1 MILKITD
8 SIERDSIL
16 TDIRRIGILAHPT
29 RPDTHPV
36 AADIA
41 QTLSRRGIQNWVYT
55 VWDEAAVQGD
65 VARADVVMA
74 IGGDGAMLRA
84 GRVCAEHQ
92 VPVLGINMGWLGFL
106 TEIKQP
112 EDWQSGLE
120 QLLSG
125 DYWIENRMMLRASLM
140 QNRQTAL
147 ASYHAL
153 NDVVISG
160 SVFGRMIQINAY
172 IDNHWTTTYNA
183 DALILS
189 TPTGSTAYALA
200 TGGPILP
207 PELRNI
213 LMVPMAPHLSMDRP
227 IVLAKGAVVDIEP
240 IAENRHPVVLTVDGK
255 VMAELQDNQHI
266 CVQSARP
273 VSRFVR
279 LRERN
284 YFYRSLLDRLEPRI
298 NRHGP
303 RRMTFNQSQSD
314 SHDHQR
320 TGNEDD

>member
-1 MILKITD
+1 M
-8 SIERDSIL
+8 
-16 TDIRRIGILAHPT
+16 LAHPS

-36 AADIA
+36 AQEIA
-41 QTLSRRGIQNWVYT
+41 NMLCNRGIEHWVYT
-55 VWDEAAVQGD
+55 VWDESRVSDD
-65 VARADVVMA
+65 VAAADVVMA

-84 GRVCAEHQ
+84 GRVCAEQ
-92 VPVLGINMGWLGFL
+92 GVPVLGVNMGWLGFL
-106 TEIKQP
+106 TEIQQP
-112 EDWQSGLE
+112 DDCESGLDA
-120 QLLSG
+120 LLAG
-125 DYWIENRMMLRASLM
+125 NYWIEQRMLLQASLM
-140 QNRQTAL
+140 EDR
-147 ASYHAL
+147 SRIIGCYRAL

-160 SVFGRMIQINAY
+160 NVFGRMVQIAAY
-172 IDNHWTTTYNA
+172 IDKHWATTYNA

-227 IVLAKGAVVDIEP
+227 IVLARGAVVDIEP
-240 IAENRHPVVLTVDGK
+240 TRENRHVVVLTIDGK
-255 VMAELQDNQHI
+255 VEAELGANQHVRI
-266 CVQSARP
+266 TSAEP
-273 VSRFVR
+273 VSQFVR

-303 RRMTFNQSQSD
+303 QPMSFEQ
-314 SHDHQR
+314 
-320 TGNEDD
+320 

>member
-1 MILKITD
+1 M
-8 SIERDSIL
+8 
-16 TDIRRIGILAHPT
+16 TDIQLIGVLAHPS

-36 AADIA
+36 ARQIAD
-41 QTLSRRGIQNWVYT
+41 TLCDRGIDHWVYT
-55 VWDEAAVQGD
+55 VWDEASVTGP
-65 VARADVVMA
+65 VAAADVVMA

-84 GRVCAEHQ
+84 GRVCAEQ
-92 VPVLGINMGWLGFL
+92 GVPVLGVNMGWLGFL
-106 TEIKQP
+106 TEIQKP
-112 EDWQSGLE
+112 EDCAAGLDA
-120 QLLSG
+120 LLAG
-125 DYWIENRMMLRASLM
+125 NYWIEQRMLLQAALM
-140 QNRQTAL
+140 QDR
-147 ASYHAL
+147 SRVISCCHAL

-160 SVFGRMIQINAY
+160 SVFGRMVQIAAY
-172 IDNHWTTTYNA
+172 IDNHWATTYNA

-227 IVLAKGAVVDIEP
+227 IVLSRGAVVDIEP
-240 IAENRHPVVLTVDGK
+240 TPENRHAVVLTVDGK
-255 VMAELQDNQHI
+255 VEAELGENQHI
-266 CVQSARP
+266 RITSAEP
-273 VSRFVR
+273 VSQFVR

-303 RRMTFNQSQSD
+303 QRMAFEQ
-314 SHDHQR
+314 
-320 TGNEDD
+320 

>member
-1 MILKITD
+1 M
-8 SIERDSIL
+8 

-36 AADIA
+36 ATDIA
-41 QTLSRRGIQNWVYT
+41 RTLSRRGIQNWVYT
-55 VWDEAAVQGD
+55 VWDEALVRDD
-65 VARADVVMA
+65 VAQADVVMA

-84 GRVCAEHQ
+84 GRVCAQHQ

-112 EDWQSGLE
+112 QDWQPGLE

-125 DYWIENRMMLRASLM
+125 DYWIENRMMLRA
-140 QNRQTAL
+140 AL
-147 ASYHAL
+147 VQDRREVLGSYHAL

-160 SVFGRMIQINAY
+160 SVFGRMVQINAY

-240 IAENRHPVVLTVDGK
+240 TAENRHPVVLTVDGK
-255 VMAELQDNQHI
+255 IMAELGDNQHI
-266 CVQSARP
+266 CIKSARP

-298 NRHGP
+298 NRHGR
-303 RRMTFNQSQSD
+303 RRMAFNESQSEG
-314 SHDHQR
+314 HEHHGR
-320 TGNEDD
+320 ENGDD

>member
-1 MILKITD
+1 MTPI
-8 SIERDSIL
+8 S
-16 TDIRRIGILAHPT
+16 RIGILAHPS

-36 AADIA
+36 ATDIA
-41 QTLSRRGIQNWVYT
+41 SALNKRGIQTWVYT
-55 VWDEAAVQGD
+55 VWDEAAVRHD
-65 VARADVVMA
+65 VAQADIVMA

-112 EDWQSGLE
+112 EDWRLGIE
-120 QLLSG
+120 RVLSG
-125 DYWIENRMMLRASLM
+125 DYWIENRMMLRAALM
-140 QNRQTAL
+140 QNQHKTL
-147 ASYHAL
+147 DCYNAL

-172 IDNHWTTTYNA
+172 IDKHWTTTYNA

-240 IAENRHPVVLTVDGK
+240 IPENRHSIVLTVDGK
-255 VMAELQDNQHI
+255 VVAELGANQHI
-266 CVQSARP
+266 RIKSAQP
-273 VSRFVR
+273 ASQFVR
-279 LRERN
+279 LGERN

-303 RRMTFNQSQSD
+303 RRMTFNSSA
-314 SHDHQR
+314 
-320 TGNEDD
+320 TENEHG